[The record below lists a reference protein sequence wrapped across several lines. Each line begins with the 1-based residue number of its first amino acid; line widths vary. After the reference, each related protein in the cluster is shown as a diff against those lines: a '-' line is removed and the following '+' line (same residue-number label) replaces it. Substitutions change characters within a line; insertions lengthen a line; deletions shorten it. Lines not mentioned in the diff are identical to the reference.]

1 MRLATRSVGINTL
14 AAVPRRSYVSTQP
27 IKGQREVTGPMSARD
42 GHTGVYTG
50 AHATDWLQDAN
61 RVVLFR
67 IAYPVVGSES
77 KEKSRT
83 RKPQRTGYTFRVHS
97 NLLQQLCS
105 LAAPNICLRGVQSVG
120 YYGNDSS
127 RCYGGAVLLASC
139 EDAEQVMVQC
149 GGIDAH
155 ELLPLSGYGLVQ
167 TAMQA
172 NSSDDPLFSKM
183 SAKLRDSAVKKSLML
198 ATEIVAAHASS
209 AVPITDIDALRSALK
224 GHSAKADHQ
233 VRQLRDRTYFDLIK
247 LHLLLKDY
255 EQAIDLLH
263 EMTAVGCKNVMA
275 AKLLCMDFKR
285 DDAKTT
291 HQSRVFCALASLCSN
306 DHGSKG
312 AVFSAATS

>member
-1 MRLATRSVGINTL
+1 MRLATRKVGISTL
-14 AAVPRRSYVSTQP
+14 AAVPRRSYVSTHP
-27 IKGQREVTGPMSARD
+27 IRVQREVTS
-42 GHTGVYTG
+42 

-67 IAYPVVGSES
+67 IAYPVVGCEG
-77 KEKSRT
+77 KEKKKA
-83 RKPQRTGYTFRVHS
+83 RKPQRNGYPFRIHS

-105 LAAPNICLRGVQSVG
+105 LAAPDISPRGVQSLG

-139 EDAEQVMVQC
+139 EEAEQVMVQC
-149 GGIDAH
+149 NGVDAH
-155 ELLPLSGYGLVQ
+155 NMLPLSGYGLVQ

-172 NSSDDPLFSKM
+172 SSSDDALFSKM

-198 ATEIVAAHASS
+198 ATELVAAHASS

-224 GHSAKADHQ
+224 EHSAKADQQ
-233 VRQLRDRTYFDLIK
+233 VRRLRDRTYFDLVK

-263 EMTAVGCKNVMA
+263 EMTAVGCENVMA

-285 DDAKTT
+285 DDTKTT

-306 DHGSKG
+306 DHGNKDT
-312 AVFSAATS
+312 VFTAATS